1 MATVFSYL
9 DSRAVFD
16 RCFAARVGVKTMENL
31 IETAREK
38 MRASYD
44 RADAHRQFVTMFA
57 VAGMTR
63 ESAWH
68 EKQAASESHMGD
80 VWAGFYA
87 ELLA

>member
-1 MATVFSYL
+1 MATVFSYH

-16 RCFAARVGVKTMENL
+16 RCLAARVGVKAMQNL
-31 IETAREK
+31 IESAREK
-38 MRASYD
+38 MRVSYD
-44 RADAHRQFVTMFA
+44 RADAHRQFVTMFS

-68 EKQAASESHMGD
+68 EKQSANESRMGE
-80 VWAGFYA
+80 VWSAIYG

>member
-1 MATVFSYL
+1 
-9 DSRAVFD
+9 
-16 RCFAARVGVKTMENL
+16 MENL
-31 IETAREK
+31 IETARFK
-38 MRASYD
+38 MRHAYD

-68 EKQAASESHMGD
+68 EKQAASESHMAE

-87 ELLA
+87 ELVA